1 MPAGELRRTEH
12 VMGMPVTAIVRD
24 PAAAPPGTSLR
35 VRVAGGELPA
45 TADER

>member
-1 MPAGELRRTEH
+1 MRE
-12 VMGMPVTAIVRD
+12 
-24 PAAAPPGTSLR
+24 PAAAPPGTALR